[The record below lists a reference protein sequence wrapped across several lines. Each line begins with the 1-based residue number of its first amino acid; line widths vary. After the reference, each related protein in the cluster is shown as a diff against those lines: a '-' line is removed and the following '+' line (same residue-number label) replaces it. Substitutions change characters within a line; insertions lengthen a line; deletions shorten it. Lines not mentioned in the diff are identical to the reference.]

1 MYYDE
6 DNPFILGIRNG
17 YAYLSDNHM
26 LTCLSDEVW
35 QLVKRLVGSGFV
47 YWQRNI
53 RPGLKPRPDA
63 VFVFSEFFILD
74 F

>member
-26 LTCLSDEVW
+26 LTCLPDEVW
-35 QLVKRLVGSGFV
+35 QLVKRLVGG
-47 YWQRNI
+47 
-53 RPGLKPRPDA
+53 
-63 VFVFSEFFILD
+63 
-74 F
+74 